1 MGVIIMVPY
10 KTYAVIGGDLRQ
22 AHIANRIA
30 AEGNTVY
37 PLLLE
42 ENPTLLRE
50 LICEEPLETVLPRC
64 DVVIL
69 PLPLSVDDS
78 NINAPFSKRK
88 LSLKHCFESIKPGT
102 AIFAGKVDAAAK
114 LAKKY
119 GHSITDYLEREELA
133 IKNAAITAE
142 AAVAIAVEEQPVA
155 LFGSHCLIVGHG
167 RIARSLMRILNGM
180 SASVAVAA
188 RKYGDL
194 AQIQAEGCEPIPF
207 GELKRYLHDADI
219 VFNTVPAKVL
229 NREELSLI
237 RSTTLLIDLAS
248 RPGGIDL
255 DAAGELGVKTIWALS
270 LPGKTSPISAGEF
283 IWETVENCL
292 RERGDA

>member
-1 MGVIIMVPY
+1 MVPY

-37 PLLLE
+37 SLLLE

-69 PLPLSVDDS
+69 PLPLSADDH
-78 NINAPFSKRK
+78 NINAPFSSRK

-102 AIFAGKVDAAAK
+102 VIFAGKVDAADK
-114 LAKKY
+114 LASKY
-119 GHSITDYLEREELA
+119 GHSIIDYLEREELA
-133 IKNAAITAE
+133 VKNAVITAE
-142 AAVAIAVEEQPVA
+142 AAVAIAVEEQPIA
-155 LFGSHCLIVGHG
+155 LFGSRCLIIGHG
-167 RIARSLMRILNGM
+167 RIAKALMRILNGM

-188 RKYGDL
+188 RKYSDL
-194 AQIQAEGCEPIPF
+194 AQIQAEGCEAVPF
-207 GELKRYLHDADI
+207 GELKRFLLDADI
-219 VFNTVPAKVL
+219 VFNTVPSKVL
-229 NREELSLI
+229 NRDELSLI
-237 RSTTLLIDLAS
+237 RDTALLIDVAS

-270 LPGKTSPISAGEF
+270 LPGKTSPISAGEY
-283 IWETVENCL
+283 ILEAIGNCL